1 MFPSHDQQ
9 RSIRKIWTK
18 VLELSG
24 VNPEL
29 RIYDLRNT
37 FSSKASMM
45 FGTWVSSK
53 LTNHT
58 NSRTVEKH
66 YSDLDS
72 GERVSRKNEV
82 AETFENLLQGGG
94 KVVQIK

>member
-1 MFPSHDQQ
+1 
-9 RSIRKIWTK
+9 
-18 VLELSG
+18 
-24 VNPEL
+24 
-29 RIYDLRNT
+29 
-37 FSSKASMM
+37 MM
-45 FGTWVSSK
+45 FGTWISSK

-94 KVVQIK
+94 KVVQIKS